1 MGTKR
6 NRAKVNDFYE
16 SIHIASHPIRIQI
29 LFRLEYEKLYASK
42 LEEMLKHNRK
52 IISFHLSKL
61 ERTGLITGEYG
72 LMTSSKSRP
81 MAVRYYTLTPDG
93 AKLVTKLKLILSD

>member
-1 MGTKR
+1 MDNKK
-6 NRAKVNDFYE
+6 NKEKVNDFYE
-16 SIHIASHPIRIQI
+16 LIHTATHPIRIHI
-29 LFRLEYEKLYASK
+29 LFRLEFEKLYASK

-61 ERTGLITGEYG
+61 ERAGLVTSEYG
-72 LMTSSKSRP
+72 LMTSKTRP
-81 MAVRYYTLTPDG
+81 MAVRYYTLTTDG